1 MSQPGVRAAAVKA
14 CLVIYNDQPG
24 IQPKSSS
31 TENKTPAPQTRFQ
44 ATCRVRTR
52 RGCHTCTELCFTTTR
67 GALPPGPQ
75 PPVITHT
82 HTAMRS
88 GGDRRAAACGA
99 PARPPL
105 APSSSGPMAPAP
117 HKLCATAC
125 PMRHTQKDT
134 APRVPRRPT
143 RAHGGP
149 RLAMPH
155 TPAAPPR
162 FSAGPC
168 TCDILHSCAVHGHGH
183 GTHTPSHNLMLALC
197 GTPHTHK
204 ALQLSPAPPAART
217 HTPSL
222 RAQWMP
228 AMPPMPCVLAARAA
242 ACCRPPCLCP
252 QPLIPPA
259 LPRCRS

>member
-125 PMRHTQKDT
+125 ATRHKQAHSTSCPPSAHPCT
-134 APRVPRRPT
+134 RRTPL
-143 RAHGGP
+143 P
-149 RLAMPH
+149 PAMPH
-155 TPAAPPR
+155 TPAAPPS
-162 FSAGPC
+162 FSAGPALVTYSTQLTPGC
-168 TCDILHSCAVHGHGH
+168 VVHGH
-183 GTHTPSHNLMLALC
+183 GTHTPNHNLMLITTGC
-197 GTPHTHK
+197 
-204 ALQLSPAPPAART
+204 ART
-217 HTPSL
+217 HTRSPCAHGGC
-222 RAQWMP
+222 RHPP
-228 AMPPMPCVLAARAA
+228 ACA
-242 ACCRPPCLCP
+242 PCLAC
-252 QPLIPPA
+252 
-259 LPRCRS
+259 

>member
-1 MSQPGVRAAAVKA
+1 MHEVQHGSETG
-14 CLVIYNDQPG
+14 
-24 IQPKSSS
+24 
-31 TENKTPAPQTRFQ
+31 
-44 ATCRVRTR
+44 R
-52 RGCHTCTELCFTTTR
+52 RS
-67 GALPPGPQ
+67 
-75 PPVITHT
+75 HT
-82 HTAMRS
+82 HT
-88 GGDRRAAACGA
+88 RRCAAAETGA
-99 PARPPL
+99 PQRGAAPPPPL
-105 APSSSGPMAPAP
+105 TPSSSGPMAPAP

-125 PMRHTQKDT
+125 AMRHTQKDT

-204 ALQLSPAPPAART
+204 ALQLSPAPPAARA

-222 RAQWMP
+222 RARWMP
-228 AMPPMPCVLAARAA
+228 AMPPMPLVAGLRACVPNHSSLPPFPVAGRDRR
-242 ACCRPPCLCP
+242 RPPR
-252 QPLIPPA
+252 
-259 LPRCRS
+259 PRVTDHTRCG